1 MLERADVVQ
10 AVLFGLFDLL
20 EQLGELIEHSV
31 VLLMQLV
38 FLQDGVFKG
47 VHEAAEMPEVLHDD
61 VDEAIVGLLIVE
73 HSKEHILA
81 KPALRLNSQR
91 SINVVVALW
100 RVFAA
105 LRTGSMAVVVRVV
118 R

>member
-20 EQLGELIEHSV
+20 EQLGKLIEHSI

-38 FLQDGVFKG
+38 FLQDGVFEG
-47 VHEAAEMPEVLHDD
+47 VHEAAEMPKVLHDD

-81 KPALRLNSQR
+81 KPALRLNGQR
-91 SINVVVALW
+91 SIYVVVALW
-100 RVFAA
+100 GVFAA
-105 LRTGSMAVVVRVV
+105 LRTGSMAIVVRVMW
-118 R
+118 

>member
-10 AVLFGLFDLL
+10 AGLFGLFDLL
-20 EQLGELIEHSV
+20 EQLGELIEHSI

-38 FLQDGVFKG
+38 FLQDGVFEG
-47 VHEAAEMPEVLHDD
+47 VHEAAEMPEVLHDH

-81 KPALRLNSQR
+81 KPALRLNDLR
-91 SINVVVALW
+91 SIHVVVALW
-100 RVFAA
+100 GVFAA
-105 LRTGSMAVVVRVV
+105 LRTGSMAIVVRVMW
-118 R
+118 